1 MEIGRGIITNMYLCL
16 QTLHLDGSQIAPI
29 KSSFFVLKIDQCH
42 VCRKKDLKQ
51 AQTHFNTHFQ
61 DSHKHQNEE
70 SLVKLDF
77 NRKAF
82 VIFHFLLLIV
92 NLPF

>member
-1 MEIGRGIITNMYLCL
+1 MYLCL

-51 AQTHFNTHFQ
+51 TQTHFSTYFQ

-77 NRKAF
+77 PLVKICNFSFFA
-82 VIFHFLLLIV
+82 LYC
-92 NLPF
+92 